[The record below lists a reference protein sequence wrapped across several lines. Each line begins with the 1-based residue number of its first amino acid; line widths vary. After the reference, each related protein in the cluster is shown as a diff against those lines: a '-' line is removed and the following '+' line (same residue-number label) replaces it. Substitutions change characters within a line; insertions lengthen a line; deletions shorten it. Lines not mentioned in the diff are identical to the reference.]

1 MKSEEIS
8 RRSFLKALFSL
19 IGSISHPVVLDTRP
33 RTCSTYF
40 PANQR

>member
-8 RRSFLKALFSL
+8 RRSFLSL
-19 IGSISHPVVLDTRP
+19 IGSIGHPVVLDTRP

>member
-8 RRSFLKALFSL
+8 RRSFLKRALALSQYQ
-19 IGSISHPVVLDTRP
+19 HPVVLDTRP